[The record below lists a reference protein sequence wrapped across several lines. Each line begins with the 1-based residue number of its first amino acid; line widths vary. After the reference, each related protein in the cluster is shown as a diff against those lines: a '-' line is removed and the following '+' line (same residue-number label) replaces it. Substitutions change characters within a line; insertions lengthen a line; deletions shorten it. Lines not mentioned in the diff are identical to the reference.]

1 MLTSY
6 ICIVAFLHKYIDEFT
21 NIYIY
26 IYSVGKRNPGE
37 VIAEDLKKMGHIFQ
51 FNKLDAS
58 MFLLPQRRT
67 RVWGTSDLASEV
79 SQSEYSKLM
88 QDTILSM
95 AGDERFEFTD
105 VFDITLPKVSLT
117 NQLQQSKLKQ
127 ALEQGKLKGYDMT
140 TPNCFMDCAT
150 CKQRSTESA
159 WNMTTCVRPSHKIY
173 STKLERFLHVKELWN
188 CQGLFPSAFP
198 NPKAVE
204 EFIKNKSTN
213 AQDLAGRDVA
223 PKVVVV
229 KSMVLCI

>member
-58 MFLLPQRRT
+58 TFLLPQRRT

-88 QDTILSM
+88 QNTILSM

-150 CKQRSTESA
+150 SKQRSTESA